1 MKREANPTLLIFRF
15 SAMGDV
21 AMVAS
26 VLREVKEQWPNLTLV
41 MVSRE
46 SFKPF
51 FADISGVIFHPF
63 YPHGVHKG
71 IQGLFRLFQEL
82 LQYTPQAV
90 ADLHYN
96 LRSRSL
102 STLFWLKGIPTSQ
115 LDKGRKEKRALTRPH
130 NKVRKPLKPMVE
142 RYADVFRKL
151 GYPITLRHVLQS
163 RQLPLPESVVPLFSD
178 NHTAKVGVAPFAQH
192 QPKVYPLKR
201 MEAVIEYLDKQGHTV
216 LIFGGGAAEQQVAQD
231 WQERFRHVHSLI
243 GQFALQQEL
252 AVISHLDLMLTMDS
266 ANMHMASLVGVRALS
281 IWGATHPYAG
291 FLGYGQQPEDCIQ
304 VDHPARPSSVYG
316 NKPCLCDGVDSME
329 LIAPEMVIGKLREA
343 GL

>member
-1 MKREANPTLLIFRF
+1 
-15 SAMGDV
+15 MGDV
-21 AMVAS
+21 AMVAN
-26 VLREVKEQWPNLTLV
+26 VLHEVKEQWPNLTLV

-51 FADISGVIFHPF
+51 FSDIPGVVFHPF
-63 YPHGVHKG
+63 YPQGIHKG
-71 IQGLFRLFQEL
+71 IRGLFHLFKEL
-82 LQYTPQAV
+82 QQYAPQAI

-102 STLFWLKGIPTSQ
+102 SALFSVMGTPTSQ
-115 LDKGRKEKRALTRPH
+115 LDKGRKEKRALTRPR

-142 RYADVFRKL
+142 RYADVIRKL
-151 GYPITLRHVLQS
+151 GYPIVLRHTLQS
-163 RQLPLPESVVPLFSD
+163 RPLPLPESVAPLLSD
-178 NHTAKVGVAPFAQH
+178 DQVAMIGVAPFAQH
-192 QPKVYPLKR
+192 SPKVYPLAR
-201 MEAVIEYLDKQGHTV
+201 MEAVIDYLDKQGHRV
-216 LIFGGGAAEQQVAQD
+216 LIFGGGASEQQVAQG
-231 WQERFRHVHSLI
+231 WQERFRHVHNLI
-243 GQFALQQEL
+243 GQFTLEQEL
-252 AVISHLDLMLTMDS
+252 AIISHLDLMLTMDS

-329 LIAPEMVIGKLREA
+329 LIAPEMVIGKLQEA